1 MKKNV
6 KITGAVLCTALLA
19 SIVALSGCG
28 ENSAESQGSEV
39 SSFSSTV
46 SSETNSIVSSAAE
59 STGSS
64 EVSSST
70 SATVTPAGALGE
82 SQRVDPSY
90 FDDAVFIGDSVSNKL
105 RLYVTA
111 QRKTDASYLG
121 KAQFLTAGSLGSH
134 NALWD
139 VSRKDSVHPA
149 YEGNKS
155 LLEDSVA
162 AMGAKKVY
170 IMLGMNDIGLYGVED
185 SITSMETLIQRILEK
200 SPDAKIYIESAT
212 PMMEAFET
220 TKLNNDTIMEYN
232 QKMLELCQKKGY
244 YFVDVASVMK
254 DENGNLIADY
264 CSDPYPDQ
272 SGNMGIHFTD
282 VGCKVWIDYLYTH
295 TA

>member
-1 MKKNV
+1 M
-6 KITGAVLCTALLA
+6 
-19 SIVALSGCG
+19 VALSGCG
-28 ENSAESQGSEV
+28 ENSADSQGSET
-39 SSFSSTV
+39 SSISSTV
-46 SSETNSIVSSAAE
+46 SSETNSIVPSAAE

-149 YEGNKS
+149 YEGKQVLAGGFGGCYGS
-155 LLEDSVA
+155 E
-162 AMGAKKVY
+162 K
-170 IMLGMNDIGLYGVED
+170 GLYHVRYERHWFVWGGGFHHFHGNPL
-185 SITSMETLIQRILEK
+185 SSGFWRNPQTQKFIF
-200 SPDAKIYIESAT
+200 SPLR
-212 PMMEAFET
+212 P
-220 TKLNNDTIMEYN
+220 
-232 QKMLELCQKKGY
+232 
-244 YFVDVASVMK
+244 
-254 DENGNLIADY
+254 
-264 CSDPYPDQ
+264 
-272 SGNMGIHFTD
+272 
-282 VGCKVWIDYLYTH
+282 
-295 TA
+295 

>member
-1 MKKNV
+1 M
-6 KITGAVLCTALLA
+6 A
-19 SIVALSGCG
+19 SMVALSGCG
-28 ENSAESQGSEV
+28 ENSAESQGSETHRFPARFPV
-39 SSFSSTV
+39 KPTV
-46 SSETNSIVSSAAE
+46 SFLLPE

-64 EVSSST
+64 QVSSST

-200 SPDAKIYIESAT
+200 SPDAKIYIQSAT

-220 TKLNNDTIMEYN
+220 TKLKITIMEYN
-232 QKMLELCQKKGY
+232 QKMLELC
-244 YFVDVASVMK
+244 
-254 DENGNLIADY
+254 
-264 CSDPYPDQ
+264 
-272 SGNMGIHFTD
+272 
-282 VGCKVWIDYLYTH
+282 
-295 TA
+295 